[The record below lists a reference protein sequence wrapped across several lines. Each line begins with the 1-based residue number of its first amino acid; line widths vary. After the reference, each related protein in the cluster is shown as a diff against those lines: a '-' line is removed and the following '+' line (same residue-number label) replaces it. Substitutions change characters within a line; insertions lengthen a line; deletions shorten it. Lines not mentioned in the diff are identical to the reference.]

1 MSLKI
6 SISKIEYYILNGVSN
21 VTKIWKI
28 TEDDLT
34 DKSKATELTA
44 QLEEIKT
51 AFTYGEIIG
60 IPTETVYGLAADAR
74 NPEAIHKIFNAKG
87 RPGDN
92 PLIIHIHDVS
102 QLDNFT
108 GVLDKRVEKLM
119 DAFWPGPISF
129 IIPLKGDYLSSSAVA
144 ELDSV
149 AVRMPSHPVGRRIL
163 QYADMPLAAPSANI
177 SGKPSPTN
185 AKHVIDDLQ
194 GKMYGVVDSESAIYG
209 IESTVLDCTR
219 YPYRIARPGAVT
231 KEALEEVLETHIDTY
246 KENTDKP
253 ISPGMK
259 YKHYA
264 PRQPLIVIEGGI
276 NINTKLPVER
286 TQKVGIIAP
295 ETSREFVKE
304 GMQFIGLCR
313 DRESYKEAARN
324 LYAALRTMDTS
335 DVDIIFIHGFD
346 KLPES
351 EGLMNRIYKAT
362 GNEVIK
368 GE

>member
-1 MSLKI
+1 MNK
-6 SISKIEYYILNGVSN
+6 

-28 TEDDLT
+28 TEADLT
-34 DKSKATELTA
+34 DASKKVMLEE
-44 QLEEIKT
+44 QLEEIKI

-74 NPEAIHKIFNAKG
+74 NGEAINKIFSAKG

-92 PLIIHIHDVS
+92 PLIIHIHDIS
-102 QLDNFT
+102 QLEDFT
-108 GVLDKRVEKLM
+108 AVLDERVTKLM
-119 DAFWPGPISF
+119 RAFWPGPISF
-129 IIPLKGDYLSSSAVA
+129 ILPLKGDYLSTNAVA

-149 AVRMPSHPVGRRIL
+149 AVRMPSHPVGRKIL
-163 QYADMPLAAPSANI
+163 QYTDIPLAAPSANI

-185 AKHVIDDLQ
+185 AQHVIDDLADRL
-194 GKMYGVVDSESAIYG
+194 YGVVDSESAIYG
-209 IESTVLDCTR
+209 IESTVLDCTQ

-231 KEALEEVLETHIDTY
+231 KEELEAVLETAVGTVNDQ
-246 KENTDKP
+246 TDKP

-264 PRQPLIVIEGGI
+264 PTQPLIVIEGGI
-276 NINTKLPVER
+276 NNNTKLPVESN
-286 TQKVGIIAP
+286 QKVGIIGP
-295 ETSREFVKE
+295 ETSREFIGE
-304 GMQFIGLCR
+304 EIQFISLCR

-324 LYAALRTMDTS
+324 LYSALRIMDTS

-346 KLPES
+346 KVPES

-362 GNEVIK
+362 GNEVIQS
-368 GE
+368 E

>member
-1 MSLKI
+1 MK
-6 SISKIEYYILNGVSN
+6 K

-28 TEDDLT
+28 TEADLT
-34 DKSKATELTA
+34 DNSKTTA
-44 QLEEIKT
+44 LEKKLEEIKI

-74 NPEAIHKIFNAKG
+74 NGEAINKVFSAKG

-92 PLIIHIHDVS
+92 PLIIHIHDIS
-102 QLDNFT
+102 QLEKFT
-108 GVLDKRVEKLM
+108 AVLDERITKLM
-119 DAFWPGPISF
+119 EAFWPGPISF
-129 IIPLKGDYLSSSAVA
+129 ILPLKGDYLSTNAVA

-149 AVRMPSHPVGRRIL
+149 AVRMPSHPVGRKIL
-163 QYADMPLAAPSANI
+163 QYTDIPLAAPSANI

-185 AKHVIDDLQ
+185 AQHVIDDLED
-194 GKMYGVVDSESAIYG
+194 KLYGVIDSESAIYG
-209 IESTVLDCTR
+209 IESTVLDCTQ

-231 KEALEEVLETHIDTY
+231 KEELEAVLETTVGTVSD
-246 KENTDKP
+246 KTDKP

-264 PRQPLIVIEGGI
+264 PSQPLIVIEGGI
-276 NINTKLPVER
+276 NNNTKLPVER
-286 TQKVGIIAP
+286 NQKVGIIGP
-295 ETSREFVKE
+295 ETSREFISE
-304 GMQFIGLCR
+304 DMQFISLCR

-324 LYAALRTMDTS
+324 LYSALRIMDTS

-346 KLPES
+346 KVPES

-362 GNEVIK
+362 GNEVIQS
-368 GE
+368 E

>member
-1 MSLKI
+1 M
-6 SISKIEYYILNGVSN
+6 
-21 VTKIWKI
+21 TKIWRI
-28 TEDDLT
+28 TEADLNDD
-34 DKSKATELTA
+34 SKKTEVDE
-44 QLEEIKT
+44 QLEEIKI

-74 NPEAIHKIFNAKG
+74 NAEAISKIFSAKG

-92 PLIIHIHDVS
+92 PLIIHIHDIK
-102 QLDNFT
+102 QLEDFT
-108 GVLDKRVEKLM
+108 AVLDKRVIKLM
-119 DAFWPGPISF
+119 EAFWPGPISF
-129 IIPLKGDYLSSSAVA
+129 ILPLKGDYLSSNAVA

-185 AKHVIDDLQ
+185 ARHVIDDLEN
-194 GKMYGVVDSESAIYG
+194 KLYGVVDSESATYG
-209 IESTVLDCTR
+209 IESTVLDCTQ

-231 KEALEEVLETHIDTY
+231 KEELEEVLEADIDTVSG
-246 KENTDKP
+246 ETDKP

-264 PRQPLIVIEGGI
+264 PGQPLIVIEGGI
-276 NINTKLPVER
+276 NNNTKLPVER
-286 TQKVGIIAP
+286 HQKVGIIAP
-295 ETSREFVKE
+295 ETSREFIGE
-304 GMQFIGLCR
+304 DIQFISLCR
-313 DRESYKEAARN
+313 DRDSYKEAARN
-324 LYAALRTMDTS
+324 LYSALRIMDAS

-346 KLPES
+346 KVPES
-351 EGLMNRIYKAT
+351 AGLMNRIYKAT
-362 GNEVIK
+362 GNEVIQ

>member
-1 MSLKI
+1 MNK
-6 SISKIEYYILNGVSN
+6 

-28 TEDDLT
+28 TEADLT
-34 DKSKATELTA
+34 DASKKVMLEE
-44 QLEEIKT
+44 QLEEIKI

-74 NPEAIHKIFNAKG
+74 NGEAINKIFSAKG

-92 PLIIHIHDVS
+92 PLIIHIHDIS
-102 QLDNFT
+102 QLEDFT
-108 GVLDKRVEKLM
+108 AVLDERVTKLM
-119 DAFWPGPISF
+119 GAFWPGPISF
-129 IIPLKGDYLSSSAVA
+129 ILPLKGDYLSTNAVA

-149 AVRMPSHPVGRRIL
+149 AVRMPSHPVGRKIL
-163 QYADMPLAAPSANI
+163 QYTDIPLAAPSANI

-185 AKHVIDDLQ
+185 AQHVIDDLADRL
-194 GKMYGVVDSESAIYG
+194 YGVVDSESAIYG
-209 IESTVLDCTR
+209 IESTVLDCTQ

-231 KEALEEVLETHIDTY
+231 KEELEAVLETAVGTVNDQ
-246 KENTDKP
+246 TDKP

-264 PRQPLIVIEGGI
+264 PTQPLIVIEGGI
-276 NINTKLPVER
+276 NNNTKLPVESN
-286 TQKVGIIAP
+286 QKVGIIGP
-295 ETSREFVKE
+295 ETSREFIGE
-304 GMQFIGLCR
+304 EIQFISLCR

-324 LYAALRTMDTS
+324 LYSALRIMDTS

-346 KLPES
+346 KVPES

-362 GNEVIK
+362 GNEVIQS
-368 GE
+368 E

>member
-1 MSLKI
+1 M
-6 SISKIEYYILNGVSN
+6 
-21 VTKIWKI
+21 TKIWRI
-28 TEDDLT
+28 TEADLNDD
-34 DKSKATELTA
+34 SKKTEVDE
-44 QLEEIKT
+44 QLEEIKI

-74 NPEAIHKIFNAKG
+74 NAEAISKIFSAKG

-92 PLIIHIHDVS
+92 PLIIHIHDIK
-102 QLDNFT
+102 QLEDFT
-108 GVLDKRVEKLM
+108 AVLDKRVIKLM
-119 DAFWPGPISF
+119 EAFWPGPISF
-129 IIPLKGDYLSSSAVA
+129 ILPLKGDYLSSNAVA

-185 AKHVIDDLQ
+185 ARHVIDDLEN
-194 GKMYGVVDSESAIYG
+194 KLYGVVDSESAIYG
-209 IESTVLDCTR
+209 IESTVLDCTQ

-231 KEALEEVLETHIDTY
+231 KEELEEVLEADIDTVSG
-246 KENTDKP
+246 ETDKP

-264 PRQPLIVIEGGI
+264 PGQPLIVIEGGI
-276 NINTKLPVER
+276 NNNTKLPVER
-286 TQKVGIIAP
+286 HQKVGIIAP
-295 ETSREFVKE
+295 ETSREFIGE
-304 GMQFIGLCR
+304 DIQFISLCR
-313 DRESYKEAARN
+313 NRDSYKEAARN
-324 LYAALRTMDTS
+324 LYSALRIMDAS

-346 KLPES
+346 KVPES
-351 EGLMNRIYKAT
+351 AGLMNRIYKAT
-362 GNEVIK
+362 GNEVIQ